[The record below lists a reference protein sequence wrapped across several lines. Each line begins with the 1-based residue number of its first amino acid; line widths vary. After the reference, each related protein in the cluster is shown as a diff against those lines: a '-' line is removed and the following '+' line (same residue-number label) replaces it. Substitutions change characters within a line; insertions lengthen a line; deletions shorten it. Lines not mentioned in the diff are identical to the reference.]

1 MCRFT
6 TSRVADFI
14 AHLRT
19 SSTTTRGTIAPS
31 SGSRCSSS
39 PPYLGR
45 ACDTSS
51 EPSAVGH
58 AGQGRLLAARLTL
71 VTAATLTS
79 PSAILTF
86 VRATLI
92 DPNCCAAKEEYGA
105 LMRNGTWEL
114 VPRPRGSNVIT
125 DKWIFTHKFLSDG
138 TFNRYKARWV
148 LRGFTQCPVVDYD
161 EAFSPVVKPATIRT
175 VLAIAASRAWLIQQL
190 DVKNAFLYSTL
201 CETVFCSEPMGF
213 TDLGKPD
220 LIYRL
225 NKSLYG
231 LKQAPRAWYNRFAM
245 YLTSLGFIEIKSDTS
260 LFILRRSLDTVYL
273 FLYVDDII
281 LTASSLELLRRTIA
295 ALQREFAMKDL
306 GPLHHFLGI
315 TVERHRDGLFLYQC
329 TYMLDIIKRAT
340 MTDYKPCTTPVD
352 LQAQLAIDSGPL
364 VQDASQFRSITGAL

>member
-1 MCRFT
+1 
-6 TSRVADFI
+6 
-14 AHLRT
+14 
-19 SSTTTRGTIAPS
+19 
-31 SGSRCSSS
+31 
-39 PPYLGR
+39 
-45 ACDTSS
+45 
-51 EPSAVGH
+51 
-58 AGQGRLLAARLTL
+58 LAARLTL

-161 EAFSPVVKPATIRT
+161 ETFNPVVKPATIRT
-175 VLAIAASRAWLIQQL
+175 MLAIAASRAWLIQQL

-352 LQAQLAIDSGPL
+352 LQAQLATDSGPL